1 VSEPQNAEK
10 KEEKPNLEPF
20 LGLVEHISRSMG
32 TAERAT
38 ADLPDLILTT
48 MEVADGIDS
57 QKRVDIAHEL
67 GRIREDLWL
76 LHRLLIDDLAENFF
90 NKPKNVKRYMVIMSY
105 LAKAYW
111 DLRDGKADNV
121 ATLEGALE
129 EARNNLEEYLADVI
143 NSMLSD
149 DYDDNDDSDDDS
161 ATTPV
166 KHTPPFFLIFPFSFF
181 LPPALPPPLPSALT
195 SVSNCQTAQQ
205 GFLTPAGIPVSGP

>member
-1 VSEPQNAEK
+1 
-10 KEEKPNLEPF
+10 
-20 LGLVEHISRSMG
+20 LVEHISRSMG

-161 ATTPV
+161 
-166 KHTPPFFLIFPFSFF
+166 
-181 LPPALPPPLPSALT
+181 
-195 SVSNCQTAQQ
+195 
-205 GFLTPAGIPVSGP
+205 GDDSG

>member
-1 VSEPQNAEK
+1 LSEGQAEK
-10 KEEKPNLEPF
+10 KGEEKPNLEPF

-149 DYDDNDDSDDDS
+149 DYDDNASDDYDDDDSDDDS
-161 ATTPV
+161 
-166 KHTPPFFLIFPFSFF
+166 
-181 LPPALPPPLPSALT
+181 
-195 SVSNCQTAQQ
+195 
-205 GFLTPAGIPVSGP
+205 G